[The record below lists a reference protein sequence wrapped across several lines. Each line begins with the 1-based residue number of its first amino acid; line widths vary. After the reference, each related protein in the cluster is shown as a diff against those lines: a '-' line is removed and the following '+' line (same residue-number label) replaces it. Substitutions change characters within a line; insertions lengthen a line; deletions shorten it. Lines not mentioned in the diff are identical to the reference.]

1 MQPFCF
7 LITFLL
13 YTTPPTCQDLW
24 VTKKNTWKKRYF
36 IQILFIGIFYVV
48 GIVGMYFPTYRSFFV
63 NLSFFLLV
71 SSIPAFVGKVIFTE
85 TKAAMLT
92 NVLLC
97 LCYNLFF
104 YYKMYYY
111 LLRNVIEKKNG
122 HTFEIFLDVKYT
134 RSSLKVKKLR

>member
-1 MQPFCF
+1 M
-7 LITFLL
+7 
-13 YTTPPTCQDLW
+13 D
-24 VTKKNTWKKRYF
+24 
-36 IQILFIGIFYVV
+36 
-48 GIVGMYFPTYRSFFV
+48 FV

-104 YYKMYYY
+104 YYKMYYDSGN
-111 LLRNVIEKKNG
+111 LLG
-122 HTFEIFLDVKYT
+122 WLIFWIISIVLHVGILMAFFLIQ
-134 RSSLKVKKLR
+134 SLLNKSK